1 LIPEGTHVEISEEQE
16 GLLQRLRILDL
27 ADEKASTCSKLLADL
42 GASVIKIERPGGDPS
57 RQVGPFFGPS
67 PSPEGSLFF
76 WHSNSNK
83 RGITLDIEKN
93 EGKEI
98 FFRLLK
104 KTDVVV
110 ESFDPGYL
118 EALGLGFDVL
128 SERNP
133 ALILASVTG
142 FGQNGPRSQY
152 RSCDLVAS
160 AFGGQMFVSGSPS
173 TPPLKPCGEQSS
185 YVTSLYSAIAILLAL
200 RKRRLTGK
208 GEHIDISA
216 QECVASTLDHVLVR
230 YFYDRVIPG
239 RHGNVSWNNASF
251 ILPCKDG
258 HIHLSVA
265 SQWETLVEWMEGEEM
280 AEDLPD
286 DKWKDEGYR
295 LQNIDHVMDILQRW
309 TRTHSVQELFEL
321 GQSMRFPWA
330 PVSSPDDVLKSPQLG
345 ARAFFIDVD
354 HPELG
359 TTLKYP
365 GMPYKLSPPFE
376 KQWKRAPLIGED
388 NIQIYEGELG
398 LSTEELRRL
407 SSMKVI

>member
-1 LIPEGTHVEISEEQE
+1 MPEGTHVEIREEQE
-16 GLLQRLRILDL
+16 GLLHQVRILDL
-27 ADEKASTCSKLLADL
+27 ADEKASYCSKLLADL
-42 GASVIKIERPGGDPS
+42 GASVIKIEKPGGDPS
-57 RQVGPFFGPS
+57 RQVGPFFKTS
-67 PSPEGSLFF
+67 SSPEGSLFF

-104 KTDVVV
+104 KADVVV
-110 ESFDPGYL
+110 ESFAPGYL
-118 EALGLGFDVL
+118 QELGLGFDVL
-128 SERNP
+128 SKVNP
-133 ALILASVTG
+133 TLILTSVTG

-152 RSCDLVAS
+152 KSCNLVAS

-173 TPPLKPCGEQSS
+173 TPPLKPYGEQSS
-185 YVTSLYSAIAILLAL
+185 YVTSLFSAIAILLAL

-230 YFYDRVIPG
+230 YFYDRVIPT

-251 ILPCKDG
+251 ILPCNDG
-258 HIHLSVA
+258 HIHLA
-265 SQWETLVEWMEGEEM
+265 ITTQWETLVEWMEGEGM

-286 DKWKDEGYR
+286 EKWKDEGYR
-295 LQNIDHVMDILQRW
+295 LRNIDRVMDILQRW

-321 GQSMRFPWA
+321 GQTMRFPWA
-330 PVSSPDDVLKSPQLG
+330 PVSSPEDVLKSPQLR

-359 TTLKYP
+359 TTLRYP
-365 GMPYKLSPPFE
+365 GMPYKLSPSFE
-376 KQWKRAPLIGED
+376 KRWKRAPLIGED

-398 LSTEELRRL
+398 LSIEELERL
-407 SSMKVI
+407 SSMNVI